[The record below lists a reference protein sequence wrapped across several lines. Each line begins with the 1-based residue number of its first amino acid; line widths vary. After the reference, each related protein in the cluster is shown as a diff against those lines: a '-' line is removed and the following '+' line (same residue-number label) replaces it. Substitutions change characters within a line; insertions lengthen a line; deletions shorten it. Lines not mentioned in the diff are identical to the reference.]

1 MIIAIIYIILSFLLD
16 GLISNYIPVN
26 INNLSYLTTIYSVIS
41 LVIIYN
47 YFENE
52 KKYLIIITILAFLF
66 DIVYTNTFPLNI
78 IIFILIY
85 ILIKNLNY
93 FIPNNLFTINI
104 KTLLAVTIY
113 YLLSYII
120 LLLVHYNKYPIN
132 VLYMTLY
139 KNIIMTIIYT
149 TISYIIIKKIYYK
162 YYDKKIK

>member
-132 VLYMTLY
+132 ILYMTLY